1 MSTWCSGSPNTIKF
15 DEKAPI
21 SDWYKHTVEGT
32 MQPSILRNVLF
43 SFLGTGVLMAS
54 VFPFYAHF
62 FVEWKPGMLVWFVV
76 GCIIA
81 GLVMGVVNYWV
92 INLVLISKLRRISQV
107 ASAIAARDLSFT
119 CAIRSEDTIGEIIQ
133 SFNDMASTL
142 RELLSRT
149 SQLSGQVRGECGA
162 IHTQSDLILQRVER
176 MNGHA
181 GEIGSAMGHLDSAI
195 SDISGRTQNASE
207 QAREAGNVAQEGV
220 DVARESMV
228 EMERVHSTVN
238 QATAFVDKLGKSSQE
253 VGAIVAVIKE
263 IADQTNLLALN
274 AAIEAARAG
283 EQGRGFAVVADE
295 VRKLAEKTTQATGEI
310 GQMIQNIQS
319 ETRQATQAISQ
330 GMAEASTG
338 VEHARATGEA
348 LARIADSVAGVAG
361 QVAEIA
367 SATATQRQSVEK
379 VRASIQVIEDMNSET
394 LVNADKG
401 LSLAASLA
409 ASTNSLDETVKSFRF
424 N

>member
-1 MSTWCSGSPNTIKF
+1 
-15 DEKAPI
+15 
-21 SDWYKHTVEGT
+21 

-76 GCIIA
+76 GCLIA
-81 GLVMGVVNYWV
+81 GMVMGIVNYWV

-107 ASAIAARDLSFT
+107 ASAIARRDLSFS
-119 CAIRSEDTIGEIIQ
+119 CSMRSEDTIGEIIK
-133 SFNDMASTL
+133 SFNDMSATL
-142 RELLSRT
+142 RELISRT
-149 SQLSGQVRGECGA
+149 SDLSGQVRGECNA
-162 IHTQSDLILQRVER
+162 IHAQADRIHERVER
-176 MNGHA
+176 MNVSA
-181 GEIGSAMGHLDSAI
+181 GAISAAVGHLDHAITDI
-195 SDISGRTQNASE
+195 SDRTSNASE
-207 QAREAGNVAQEGV
+207 QAREAGRIAQDGVRLAQESLVGI
-220 DVARESMV
+220 
-228 EMERVHSTVN
+228 ERIHTTVHE
-238 QATAFVDKLGKSSQE
+238 ATAFVEKLGRSSQD

-319 ETRQATQAISQ
+319 ETRQATHAIGQ
-330 GMAEASTG
+330 GMTEASSG
-338 VEHARATGEA
+338 VNHARESGDA
-348 LARIADSVAGVAG
+348 LARISRSVADVAA
-361 QVAEIA
+361 QVVEI
-367 SATATQRQSVEK
+367 ATATGGQRQAVEQ
-379 VRASIQVIEDMNSET
+379 VRSSILAIEALNGET
-394 LVNADKG
+394 LEDAGKG
-401 LSLAASLA
+401 VSLAANLA
-409 ASTNSLDETVKSFRF
+409 TSTHSLDEAVKSFRL